1 MTYQIGH
8 RYSPGDIRIF
18 MIVPSI
24 LLGIFC
30 ICGICICRHRRQ
42 RKCYQLLT
50 SPAHASNME
59 ETSFHG
65 PNNNENLITYT
76 IPLPI
81 PTPGPLEGLAP
92 NYETALSHI
101 NEQEQRNL
109 IHF

>member
-1 MTYQIGH
+1 
-8 RYSPGDIRIF
+8 
-18 MIVPSI
+18 
-24 LLGIFC
+24 
-30 ICGICICRHRRQ
+30 
-42 RKCYQLLT
+42 
-50 SPAHASNME
+50 ME